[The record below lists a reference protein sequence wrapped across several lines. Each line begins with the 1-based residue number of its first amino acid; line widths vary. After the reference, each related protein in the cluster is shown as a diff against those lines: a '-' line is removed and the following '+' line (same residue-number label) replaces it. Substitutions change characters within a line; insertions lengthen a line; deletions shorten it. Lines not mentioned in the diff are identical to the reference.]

1 MKEIKSCLIE
11 YIDGNIVAIN
21 LNKTITIY
29 YSKSGEHESMVVT
42 FFADDYYTFYK
53 NRVTESSWGLLHAMM
68 HSL

>member
-21 LNKTITIY
+21 LNRVITIFY
-29 YSKSGEHESMVVT
+29 RNVTGYESMIVT
-42 FFADDYYTFYK
+42 LFADDYYTFDK
-53 NRVTESSWGLLHAMM
+53 TKVTEQSWILLHAMM